1 MSNYRMLAVSAL
13 FLSNVL
19 FGQYNPDNRVV
30 TVVIYDLKY
39 LSEVEEG
46 SAEERKELFETYY
59 KKMNDVSDRM
69 ISNLVLGHYMGGSS
83 NQVKQVSEW
92 KSVADADAWVTSR
105 AERRKKMFPKED
117 ERKAFFEKYSKYW
130 VGNHDDVAVRELV
143 ASRVKRN
150 KKKADENTIVT
161 IQTRNLQPMS
171 EVEDG
176 STKEWEEIM
185 DQYFKKAIMKND
197 KVLSYRELRHYWS
210 GSAGGGEYYYVQ
222 VWEFKSLEDMNSQGW
237 AKVHEKAWPNEKERE
252 EFFEKAG
259 KYFSPGHTD
268 LGTHWNWVN
277 LSKR

>member
-1 MSNYRMLAVSAL
+1 MFNYRMLAISAL
-13 FLSNVL
+13 FFANVL

-30 TVVIYDLKY
+30 TVVTYDIKY
-39 LSEVEEG
+39 LSEVDGG
-46 SAEERKELFETYY
+46 SADERKELFETYF
-59 KKMNDVSDRM
+59 KKSNDVSDLL
-69 ISNLVLGHYMGGSS
+69 ISNLVLGHYMGGSA
-83 NQVKQVSEW
+83 NQVKQISEW
-92 KSVADADAWVTSR
+92 KSLADADAWVTSG

-143 ASRVKRN
+143 ASRVKRY

-161 IQTRNLQPMS
+161 IQTRNLKPMS
-171 EVEDG
+171 EIEDG
-176 STKEWEEIM
+176 TSKEREELM
-185 DQYFKKAIMKND
+185 DEYFKKATMKND

-210 GSAGGGEYYYVQ
+210 GSQGGSEYYYVR
-222 VWEFKSLEDMNSQGW
+222 VWEFKSLEDMNNTGW
-237 AKVHEKAWPNEKERE
+237 TEVHEKAWPNEKKRQ

-259 KYFSPGHTD
+259 KYFAPGHTD

>member
-1 MSNYRMLAVSAL
+1 MSNYRMFAVATL

-19 FGQYNPDNRVV
+19 FGQYNPDNHVV

-39 LSEVEEG
+39 LNEVEEG

-59 KKMNDVSDRM
+59 KKMNDASDRM
-69 ISNLVLGHYMGGSS
+69 ISSLVLGHYMGGSS
-83 NQVKQVSEW
+83 NQVKQISEW
-92 KSVADADAWVTSR
+92 KSLADADAWVTSG

-130 VGNHDDVAVRELV
+130 VGNHNDLAVRELV
-143 ASRVKRN
+143 ANRVKRY
-150 KKKADENTIVT
+150 KKNVDENTIVN
-161 IQTRNLQPMS
+161 IQTINLTPMS

-176 STKEWEEIM
+176 TSKEREEVL
-185 DQYFKKAIMKND
+185 DEYFKKAVMKND
-197 KVLSYRELRHYWS
+197 KVLSHRELRHYWS
-210 GSAGGGEYYYVQ
+210 GSAGGGVYYYVQ
-222 VWEFKSLEDMNSQGW
+222 VREYKSLEDMNKPGW
-237 AKVHEKAWPNEKERE
+237 ADVHKKAWPNEKKRE

-259 KYFSPGHTD
+259 KYFAPGHTD